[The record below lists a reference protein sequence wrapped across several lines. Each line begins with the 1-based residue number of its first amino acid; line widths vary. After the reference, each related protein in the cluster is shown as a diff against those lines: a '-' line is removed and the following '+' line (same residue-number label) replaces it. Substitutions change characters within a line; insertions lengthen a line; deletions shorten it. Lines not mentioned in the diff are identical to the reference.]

1 MLTII
6 ENESGDGDGTFGAAA
21 ILVMCYF
28 IKHYTG
34 KGRSGGS
41 GSGGS
46 GLAGV
51 TFAVAVGNYS
61 AGIIVP
67 TI

>member
-1 MLTII
+1 MT
-6 ENESGDGDGTFGAAA
+6 TFSNR
-21 ILVMCYF
+21 LFHLKNPV
-28 IKHYTG
+28 KHSTG